1 MSKKICWAKKIYAQ
15 ATPYVQLGGWLVVAI
30 PALYTAFAFY
40 SQVQA
45 NVGEILQ
52 AQKHIIELQ
61 QWREREAQD
70 MAIVKEGVETL
81 KHQNQQIYS
90 VLIQKDK

>member
-30 PALYTAFAFY
+30 PALYTAFSFF

-45 NVGEILQ
+45 QEGKLSEALTRIYTLEKGQ
-52 AQKHIIELQ
+52 AQTHEDVTVVKGGIE
-61 QWREREAQD
+61 D
-70 MAIVKEGVETL
+70 L
-81 KHQNQQIYS
+81 KKQNQQIYN
-90 VLIQKDK
+90 VLIQRH